1 MSKQSKE
8 MIAKSFWDI
17 LQTSPYE
24 NITISEILANTL
36 LVRKTFY
43 NNFKEK
49 DDIVRYICHNL
60 MAEYMTRL
68 TSSAEFTLYNFA
80 RTFYIFGKEKREIF
94 TLLFQNR
101 IFHIFNEAFNN
112 HMALV
117 NSILPHNIL
126 NAVDEENLSFIF
138 AFHAQGTLAMFELWV
153 KSGFEKS
160 VDQMAAI
167 YTSIVGDLQE

>member
-1 MSKQSKE
+1 MSQKSKE
-8 MIAKSFWDI
+8 IIVAAFLEIM
-17 LQTSPYE
+17 QTSAYE
-24 NITISEILANTL
+24 DITISEILANTP

-68 TSSAEFTLYNFA
+68 TSGAEFTLYNFA
-80 RTFYIFGKEKREIF
+80 RTFYVFGKEKREIF

-126 NAVDEENLSFIF
+126 NTVDDENLSFIF

-153 KSGFEKS
+153 KSGFQKS
-160 VDQMAAI
+160 VDNMATI